1 MLEILRLFFRQ
12 TKWYK
17 IHENESRERFFPK
30 LRVQNSKEV
39 VQDKEI
45 GTKNDVEYYWF
56 GYPNLHQYQER
67 LKITVYCSFDFAN
80 FPFDNHQCDLNF
92 GFIGYSSQTAIL
104 LPLIIFHGNESTYLG
119 NNSIEIISSHS
130 PEPFNINISSIKP
143 FDLLDNGWNYNF
155 AGMHMEF
162 YRNSIGS
169 LIGGY
174 YVPTA
179 IFSIFSLVSYSI
191 DIDIVPGRL
200 GLLVTLDLI
209 FANVY
214 NSVKGPEN
222 RGFSYIEVWM
232 VGMQIP
238 IIVGKFFGDPKSLT
252 YTEGPRLTRIL
263 GLEKN

>member
-1 MLEILRLFFRQ
+1 VRRRG
-12 TKWYK
+12 K
-17 IHENESRERFFPK
+17 
-30 LRVQNSKEV
+30 
-39 VQDKEI
+39 
-45 GTKNDVEYYWF
+45 KNQKF
-56 GYPNLHQYQER
+56 CN
-67 LKITVYCSFDFAN
+67 TVYCSFDFAN

-92 GFIGYSSQTAIL
+92 GVISWSASSVSL
-104 LPLIIFHGNESTYLG
+104 LSLTIFSGEESTSFG
-119 NNSIEIISSHS
+119 KNSIEIISTHS
-130 PEPFNINISSIKP
+130 PEPFNINISSIAP
-143 FDLLDNGWNYNF
+143 FKIRDNGWNYSF
-155 AGMHMEF
+155 TGMHMEF
-162 YRNSIGS
+162 YRNTIGS

-179 IFSIFSLVSYSI
+179 TFSIFSLVSYSI

-238 IIVGKFFGDPKSLT
+238 IIVGNSFL
-252 YTEGPRLTRIL
+252 
-263 GLEKN
+263 